1 MNEIKLQVEDKHL
14 ESVLLILSSLKSE
27 LISSITTDVAK
38 KPLKKTH
45 YQPKKSGVI
54 FEQESGT
61 NDTSGKYSANAYRE
75 RLKKSKS

>member
-1 MNEIKLQVEDKHL
+1 MHEIKLQVEDKHL
-14 ESVLLILSSLKSE
+14 ESVLLILNSLKSG
-27 LISSITTDVAK
+27 LISEIQTNKTQ

-75 RLKKSKS
+75 RLKKGKS

>member
-1 MNEIKLQVEDKHL
+1 MKEIKLLVKDENI
-14 ESVLLILSSLKSE
+14 ETILHILNNLKSG
-27 LISSITTDVAK
+27 LISEIQTEQTK

-75 RLKKSKS
+75 RLKKGKS

>member
-14 ESVLLILSSLKSE
+14 ESVLLILSSLKSG
-27 LISSITTDVAK
+27 LINEIQTSQTQ

-75 RLKKSKS
+75 RLKKGKS

>member
-1 MNEIKLQVEDKHL
+1 MQEIKLLVKDENI
-14 ESVLLILSSLKSE
+14 ETILNILNNLKSG
-27 LISSITTDVAK
+27 LINDIQTEQTK

-61 NDTSGKYSANAYRE
+61 NDTSGKYSAIAYRE
-75 RLKKSKS
+75 RLKKGKS